1 MTRIVFLMIA
11 LSLLIPIL
19 YVIFFTPLIPF
30 LLRQMKI
37 GRSTSDVKDL
47 VDDAE
52 QAITNRVRDLEAQRN
67 AADDEL
73 NDVVPIKIVRG
84 SSKPDSQSEPEE
96 MSETIIPDEVISP
109 PKNKK
114 ITPTNTPTE

>member
-1 MTRIVFLMIA
+1 MIA
-11 LSLLIPIL
+11 LSLLIPLL
-19 YVIFFTPLIPF
+19 YVIFFTPFIPF

-67 AADDEL
+67 AADEEL
-73 NDVVPIKIVRG
+73 SDVVPIKIVRG

-109 PKNKK
+109 PKK
-114 ITPTNTPTE
+114 